1 MGQNPYLSFKR
12 IMLTEILAEVDQ
24 EEVSKGT
31 FAIPKI
37 NERERE
43 RERERVPKPV
53 NTCTTSVQM
62 N

>member
-1 MGQNPYLSFKR
+1 
-12 IMLTEILAEVDQ
+12 MLTEILAEVEQ
-24 EEVSKGT
+24 EEELKGT

-43 RERERVPKPV
+43 RERERESSQTRKYMYYFGF
-53 NTCTTSVQM
+53 QM